1 MPITS
6 VIFVSRHSTQTE
18 NYGSRRRNLDY
29 FRKCRTPAR
38 KKQAR
43 ITEVKARMPI
53 TSVIFVSRHSTQTEN
68 YGVGEEISITSVI
81 HPSTSGSH

>member
-38 KKQAR
+38 KKQAK

-53 TSVIFVSRHSTQTEN
+53 TSVNVAPLPEKAGQD
-68 YGVGEEISITSVI
+68 YGSLLIKSQ
-81 HPSTSGSH
+81 